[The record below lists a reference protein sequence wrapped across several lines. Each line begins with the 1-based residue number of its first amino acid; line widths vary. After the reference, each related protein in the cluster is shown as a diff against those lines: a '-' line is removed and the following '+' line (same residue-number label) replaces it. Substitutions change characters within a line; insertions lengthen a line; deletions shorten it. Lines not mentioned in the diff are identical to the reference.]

1 VIDLK
6 VVHTEHTLM
15 SGRSAPTRE
24 QADSYGV
31 DIGPDTQPPSYAL
44 TGSTTALAQRSRIE
58 REEVVADVLRLRWL
72 SLIGLLAWVAFTW
85 QDWMVVHY
93 GHQGRMWF
101 FVLVRALGVIP
112 IAYVALRLRSPRP
125 LTRRLLTVLDVGV
138 FAVVQAGVSLMCLT
152 YGGIASAYVTGV
164 MVVMIARGSVLASPW
179 QRGLL
184 QIGLPTAMFPLVLGI
199 SALFLPEIRQQF
211 SDSVALS
218 TFVQHLFVLSFAT
231 GISVWG
237 GHGVWALRR
246 QLFETRSIG
255 KYRLRHCAG
264 RGGMGEVWVAYHPGL
279 QRDVALKIL
288 RPDQDADPIAVQRFE
303 QEVAATTRLTHPNTV
318 RVFDYGVTE
327 DGIWYYAMELL
338 EGQTLADL
346 VRSEGRLPV
355 ARALH
360 IAHQVARALAE
371 AHARGIFHRD
381 VKPENVFITRAGDE
395 PDFAKVLDFGIAKL
409 SQETAAG
416 TLTRTGSIFGTPA
429 YLSPEAARGKATD
442 ARSDVYSLGAVIY
455 FMLAGQA
462 PFQAANSTELLLAH
476 IHQSPPSLRDQPDLA
491 VGEKV
496 DGLVLRCLEKEPER
510 RFADAADLGHALGD
524 CLKNGHAAA

>member
-1 VIDLK
+1 
-6 VVHTEHTLM
+6 
-15 SGRSAPTRE
+15 
-24 QADSYGV
+24 
-31 DIGPDTQPPSYAL
+31 
-44 TGSTTALAQRSRIE
+44 
-58 REEVVADVLRLRWL
+58 
-72 SLIGLLAWVAFTW
+72 
-85 QDWMVVHY
+85 
-93 GHQGRMWF
+93 
-101 FVLVRALGVIP
+101 
-112 IAYVALRLRSPRP
+112 
-125 LTRRLLTVLDVGV
+125 
-138 FAVVQAGVSLMCLT
+138 
-152 YGGIASAYVTGV
+152 
-164 MVVMIARGSVLASPW
+164 
-179 QRGLL
+179 
-184 QIGLPTAMFPLVLGI
+184 
-199 SALFLPEIRQQF
+199 
-211 SDSVALS
+211 
-218 TFVQHLFVLSFAT
+218 
-231 GISVWG
+231 
-237 GHGVWALRR
+237 
-246 QLFETRSIG
+246 
-255 KYRLRHCAG
+255 
-264 RGGMGEVWVAYHPGL
+264 MGEVWVAYHPGL

-346 VRSEGRLPV
+346 VRSEGRLPA

-395 PDFAKVLDFGIAKL
+395 PDFAKVLDFGIAKV

-429 YLSPEAARGKATD
+429 YLSPEAARGKPTD

-476 IHQSPPSLRDQPDLA
+476 IHQSPPSLRDRPELA
-491 VGEKV
+491 VGEQV
-496 DGLVLRCLEKEPER
+496 DELVLRCLEKEPER
-510 RFADAADLGHALGD
+510 RFTDAAELGHALAD